1 MNKKLDTLTKEELI
15 EEYNKLFDL
24 FLQSTNKLVETG
36 IKLADVSIENRK
48 LLIEIGE
55 LKEKNRD

>member
-1 MNKKLDTLTKEELI
+1 MNKKLDTLTKDELI
-15 EEYNKLFDL
+15 EEYNKLADL
-24 FLQSTNKLVETG
+24 FLQSTNKLIETG

-55 LKEKNRD
+55 LKEKI

>member
-1 MNKKLDTLTKEELI
+1 MNKKPDTLTKEELI